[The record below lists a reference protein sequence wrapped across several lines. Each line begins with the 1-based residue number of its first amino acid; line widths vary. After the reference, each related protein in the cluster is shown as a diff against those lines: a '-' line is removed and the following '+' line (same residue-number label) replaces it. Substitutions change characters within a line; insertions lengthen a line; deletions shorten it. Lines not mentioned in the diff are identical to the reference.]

1 MTIVPFLTQLATI
14 IHQFLSEKSLTPLRE
29 QTLLFLLNCVIV
41 LAFSGKRRRSLPS
54 SFESDLVKLY
64 SHLSLS
70 NKQLFLPYSPL
81 QCLQLLLS
89 PNR

>member
-70 NKQLFLPYSPL
+70 NQLFLPYSPL

>member
-1 MTIVPFLTQLATI
+1 MPLAEI
-14 IHQFLSEKSLTPLRE
+14 IFDFFDQIKS
-29 QTLLFLLNCVIV
+29 
-41 LAFSGKRRRSLPS
+41 RSRGYASYDYELCGYQ
-54 SFESDLVKLY
+54 ESDLVKLY

>member
-29 QTLLFLLNCVIV
+29 QTLLFLLNCEIV
-41 LAFSGKRRRSLPS
+41 LAFSGKRRRRLPA